1 MVTLEFE
8 IEDLI
13 GAQLLLKVDGKI
25 KELKIL
31 ETRKGL
37 VKLCDLMDDDVQ
49 WVPEEEV
56 EVVDILFR

>member
-25 KELKIL
+25 KEMRII
-31 ETRKGL
+31 ETRKGF
-37 VKLCDLMDDDVQ
+37 VKVSEPIDNVQ
-49 WVPEEEV
+49 WVPEEDL